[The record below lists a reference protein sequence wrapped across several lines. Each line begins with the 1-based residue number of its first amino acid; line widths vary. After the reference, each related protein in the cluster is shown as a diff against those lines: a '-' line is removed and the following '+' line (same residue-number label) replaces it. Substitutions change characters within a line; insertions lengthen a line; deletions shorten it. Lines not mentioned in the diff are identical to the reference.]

1 MRSPD
6 CQRLHHHGHERRRV
20 NLRILA
26 ELGRDEHPPLAVQ
39 GTDIGT
45 GTEVPYKG
53 AGGAV
58 IRQVEQL
65 GLDGEPFGLGIEH
78 QAILE
83 ELGNHQ
89 RGVVRG
95 VELMQGIPQT
105 CRHTEPSLV
114 VQIQVILSEKHPRSS
129 HLSFL
134 VSHFLPLPPTW
145 ADYKRPIQ
153 PCQGRKCLNNSC
165 YSVILQSLKGPQSWA
180 RKEPLQEPYRAPG
193 RSGS

>member
-1 MRSPD
+1 MVGATPMGTTSESQCCHTFMRIKMWYFTGCIAFPTMRGPD
-6 CQRLHHHGHERRRV
+6 LELLDHTDHERLRI

-45 GTEVPYKG
+45 GTEVPHKG

-58 IRQVEQL
+58 IGQVEQL
-65 GLDGEPFGLGIEH
+65 CLDGEPFGLGIEH

-95 VELMQGIPQT
+95 VDLVQGTPQA
-105 CRHTEPSLV
+105 CRHTEPSLI
-114 VQIQVILSEKHPRSS
+114 VQVQVILPEKHSRS
-129 HLSFL
+129 
-134 VSHFLPLPPTW
+134 PT
-145 ADYKRPIQ
+145 
-153 PCQGRKCLNNSC
+153 
-165 YSVILQSLKGPQSWA
+165 
-180 RKEPLQEPYRAPG
+180 
-193 RSGS
+193 